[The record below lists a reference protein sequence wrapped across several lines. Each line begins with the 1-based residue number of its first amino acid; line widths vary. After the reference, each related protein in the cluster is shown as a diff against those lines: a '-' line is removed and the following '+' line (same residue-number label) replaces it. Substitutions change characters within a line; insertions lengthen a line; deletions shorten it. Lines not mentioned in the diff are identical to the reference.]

1 MRTDEPALLQRKL
14 PYLSRLGCPERR
26 CIGLTM
32 FVDGE
37 SLVCR
42 TSVVAQ
48 MGIVKLVVPLEAR
61 QIEAVDRDAEAA
73 DGKSASFF
81 MSIS

>member
-1 MRTDEPALLQRKL
+1 
-14 PYLSRLGCPERR
+14 
-26 CIGLTM
+26 M

-48 MGIVKLVVPLEAR
+48 MGVVKLVVPLEAR